1 MQRSAL
7 RHVGLWVWDAWK
19 LKWLLLLL
27 LLLLLSEGLCLH
39 GGTL

>member
-1 MQRSAL
+1 M
-7 RHVGLWVWDAWK
+7 WDAWK